1 MSLLLLLSLSDKV
14 VSTLEGHAMRL
25 LRCEKSVVHYCL
37 VLASVF
43 LPRTFSKPEKKK
55 KKGVEDDLVW
65 TNQKGK
71 VRTTKLAVCLASP
84 VPKYPYPH
92 YLLKREENQNQAE
105 KQRHYTNVSV
115 GL

>member
-1 MSLLLLLSLSDKV
+1 MKSPWFIIVLYLLL
-14 VSTLEGHAMRL
+14 
-25 LRCEKSVVHYCL
+25 
-37 VLASVF
+37 
-43 LPRTFSKPEKKK
+43 FSYHGLFQDLKKK

-105 KQRHYTNVSV
+105 KQRHYKNVSV